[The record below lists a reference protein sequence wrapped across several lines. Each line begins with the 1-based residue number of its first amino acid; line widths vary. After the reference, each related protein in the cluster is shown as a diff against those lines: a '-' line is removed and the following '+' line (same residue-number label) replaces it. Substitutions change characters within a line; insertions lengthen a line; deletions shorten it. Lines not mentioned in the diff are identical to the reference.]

1 VPSRS
6 SKAQRGF
13 IEAYRQGLGPCAA
26 ARLSDDQLCS
36 DALAVAA
43 RVSTEIE
50 QMQRSGGLKAV
61 NQSYR
66 NYRLET
72 SARGERVLPY
82 MAWLDR
88 YKADLVREIA
98 ANLR

>member
-1 VPSRS
+1 VPDRL

-13 IEAYRQGLGPCAA
+13 IDAYREGLGPRAA
-26 ARLSDDQLCS
+26 AQASEAQLCS

-43 RVSTEIE
+43 RVSAEIE
-50 QMQRSGGLKAV
+50 QMQRSGGLKSV

-66 NYRLET
+66 TYRLET

-82 MAWLDR
+82 AAWLDR
-88 YKADLVREIA
+88 YKAGLVREIA
-98 ANLR
+98 TNLR